1 MTMVKICMTSQG
13 VFCYTCWILG
23 VCTCSYFCNLV
34 HIFCPQSHHQSLLP
48 TSRFNL
54 KLALSEEPPRV
65 SSLAIH
71 YAHRCITKVHQKT
84 FMKRMLTHCER
95 TTPHTPISTSALLWV
110 LCGILTWFKLIR
122 KSLFFPPF
130 AHLNHNVA
138 IFKFA
143 KHTYLN
149 KGKTIE
155 PSDMFLNR
163 WTLYTTYNLL
173 VHREHQFVLHLK
185 DILWLLYEMME
196 WVMHLFPTVTIL
208 WNIYFPAR
216 KIMYKIE
223 AEKITRQ
230 VAVNYCFS
238 EGLRM
243 CQSV

>member
-1 MTMVKICMTSQG
+1 MVKICMTSQG

-23 VCTCSYFCNLV
+23 VCTCFYFCNLV
-34 HIFCPQSHHQSLLP
+34 HILCPQSHHQSLLP

-71 YAHRCITKVHQKT
+71 YAHRGITKVHQKT
-84 FMKRMLTHCER
+84 FMKRTLTHCER

-110 LCGILTWFKLIR
+110 LCGILTWFKFIM

-138 IFKFA
+138 IFQFA

-155 PSDMFLNR
+155 PSDMLLDR

-173 VHREHQFVLHLK
+173 VHWEHQLVCASSQRHPLSTVWNDGVGDAFVPNHNNPVK
-185 DILWLLYEMME
+185 Y
-196 WVMHLFPTVTIL
+196 LFS
-208 WNIYFPAR
+208 R
-216 KIMYKIE
+216 
-223 AEKITRQ
+223 RQ
-230 VAVNYCFS
+230 NNVQNWGRENY
-238 EGLRM
+238 
-243 CQSV
+243 